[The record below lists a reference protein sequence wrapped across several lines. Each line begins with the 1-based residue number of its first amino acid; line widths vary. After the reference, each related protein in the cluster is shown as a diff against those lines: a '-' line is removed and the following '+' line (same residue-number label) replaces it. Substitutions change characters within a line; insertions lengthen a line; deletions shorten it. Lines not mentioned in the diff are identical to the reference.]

1 MLCSLSG
8 VVQAK
13 LYVFAC
19 EPEWAALAK
28 ELGGDQLELPLALST
43 VRESDS
49 IVKAKNGQV
58 VVIGGLMKNV
68 SSDNVGSVPGVS
80 DAPVVG
86 ELFKQKRKLVRR
98 SELVILLRPI
108 VIEKG
113 EIWSQMINESADRV
127 RTLRPVSLEQGE

>member
-1 MLCSLSG
+1 MTLHD
-8 VVQAK
+8 VFVQPF
-13 LYVFAC
+13 LDMMDP
-19 EPEWAALAK
+19 PEFFF
-28 ELGGDQLELPLALST
+28 E
-43 VRESDS
+43 
-49 IVKAKNGQV
+49 